1 MPAPTLLSMAI
12 RACTRNISGI
22 TDVADMPYNIIH
34 PVLKKIQNPAQLHEI
49 ETHCPQIA
57 DASADLWRAFIARD
71 IPNWPAKILEPK
83 NPRSWWKVYR
93 KLVADEKRAKEAQE
107 EELRQAMSGLSAKRE
122 ENKAMFVGRVVS
134 VKSKARAFVDGVRNP
149 NVNGWGGERAPV
161 LKNAKR
167 AKDVMSALRAQSR
180 QSARDR
186 NFDAGRGP
194 AFSTARQLSK
204 PVVKP
209 VVREAQRVLPA
220 PAEPLVPRRRDL
232 GFAGQEGPTMV
243 QTALARA
250 EAEVARLKALAQVNS
265 RPDTPPAQL
274 ARPVVGGRT
283 MDSTAEREARLK
295 ALTQPKPKIAA
306 VAPPPREVPRASAAA
321 APPPSNKRPASSME
335 SEASVPIISSRIIA
349 NDAAVKT
356 PVPVPETFKR
366 RPTAAYSPLM
376 PAKRRKST
384 TACGCLDN
392 STEIKGF

>member
-107 EELRQAMSGLSAKRE
+107 EELRAAMSGLSAKRE

-134 VKSKARAFVDGVRNP
+134 VKSKERAFVDGVRNP

-161 LKNAKR
+161 LKSAKR

-209 VVREAQRVLPA
+209 VVREVQRVLPA
-220 PAEPLVPRRRDL
+220 PAEPLVPRGRDL
-232 GFAGQEGPTMV
+232 GFAGQKGPSMV
-243 QTALARA
+243 QTALAKA
-250 EAEVARLKALAQVNS
+250 EAEVARLKALAKALAQTNS
-265 RPDTPPAQL
+265 RPGTPPARL

-295 ALTQPKPKIAA
+295 ALTQPKSKIAT
-306 VAPPPREVPRASAAA
+306 VASPPKEIPRVSAAA
-321 APPPSNKRPASSME
+321 ARPPSNKRPASSME
-335 SEASVPIISSRIIA
+335 GEASVPIISSRSTA
-349 NDAAVKT
+349 NDTAVET
-356 PVPVPETFKR
+356 PNPVPETFRR

-376 PAKRRKST
+376 PAKRRK
-384 TACGCLDN
+384 
-392 STEIKGF
+392 I

>member
-12 RACTRNISGI
+12 RACTRNITGI
-22 TDVADMPYNIIH
+22 TDVADIPYNIIH

-93 KLVADEKRAKEAQE
+93 KLVADEKRAKHAQE
-107 EELRQAMSGLSAKRE
+107 EELRAAMSGLSAKRE
-122 ENKAMFVGRVVS
+122 ENKAMYVERVVS
-134 VKSKARAFVDGVRNP
+134 VKSRERAFVDGVRNP
-149 NVNGWGGERAPV
+149 NVSGWGMERAPV
-161 LKNAKR
+161 LNNAKR

-180 QSARDR
+180 QAARDR

-209 VVREAQRVLPA
+209 VVSEVQRVLSA
-220 PAEPLVPRRRDL
+220 PAEPLVPRGRDL
-232 GFAGQEGPTMV
+232 GFAGQKGPSMV
-243 QTALARA
+243 QTALAKA
-250 EAEVARLKALAQVNS
+250 EAEVARLKALAQTNS
-265 RPDTPPAQL
+265 RPGTLPARL

-295 ALTQPKPKIAA
+295 ALTQPKPNIATTA
-306 VAPPPREVPRASAAA
+306 SPPREVSRLSAAA
-321 APPPSNKRPASSME
+321 AAPSSKKRPASSME
-335 SEASVPIISSRIIA
+335 GEASVPIISSRSAA
-349 NDAAVKT
+349 NDTAVET
-356 PVPVPETFKR
+356 PNPLPETLRR

-376 PAKRRKST
+376 PTKRRK
-384 TACGCLDN
+384 
-392 STEIKGF
+392 I